1 MKKRASLSNH
11 SVILQRFILALSA
24 TTAPFLSADTYQAFI
39 ERGGQTYAAHAEF
52 LSGLRQ
58 HWQFISEPYSLSI
71 SSASIVLHDHVDNS
85 DKLISWADLQD
96 DFSWLMLFPCL
107 QKSLDAFAE
116 NTLITEQRFDFDEG
130 SWILHRHKSQG
141 LIGHWLPHGKH
152 QDELILIL
160 KK

>member
-1 MKKRASLSNH
+1 MT
-11 SVILQRFILALSA
+11 LQRFFLTLSAITA
-24 TTAPFLSADTYQAFI
+24 TTALLADNYQAFI

-52 LSGLRQ
+52 LSGQRQ
-58 HWQFISEPYSLSI
+58 QWDFVSEPYSLSVN
-71 SSASIVLHDHVDNS
+71 SSSIILHDHLDNS
-85 DKLISWADLQD
+85 DKMISWLDIQD

-107 QKSLDAFAE
+107 QKSLESFDSQP
-116 NTLITEQRFDFDEG
+116 LIAEQRFDFDEG
-130 SWILHRHKSQG
+130 SWILHRHQSQG